1 MKSQQEMSAAEAS
14 DETSD
19 LEEDSSSSD
28 SMNAKTKTL
37 SSDDSDISEAT
48 FRLQPERIGHFQ
60 LQHVIGTGGFGIV
73 YQAIDTVL
81 GRTVAIKVP
90 RDYPDDEAKAMFLME
105 ARAVAR
111 LDHAGIVKVYDAG
124 KVQGQCY
131 QVSTYCSGGNLAAL
145 LESEAT
151 FSWQTI
157 AKMIEQLAHAMQH
170 AHQRGIVH
178 RDLKPAN
185 IVLAEPHDINIKDF
199 VPELRITDFGL
210 ARIVEIQ
217 QSRSQSSQLVGT
229 PSYMAP
235 EQFCNSIRC
244 NPELSDI
251 YSLGVIFYELL
262 TGQKP
267 YDGKSFI
274 EVVDQIRNCS
284 PQAPSLLQEG
294 IPAELEIIALKC
306 MSEDPAN
313 RYASC
318 QELAMELKRFINGEP
333 IHSYR
338 PSRTDRLMRWL
349 RSPKRMI
356 ETGFLSIIIGVA
368 TPLWIFMI
376 LVAVV
381 LEGLEADVTAEMI
394 PQALLV
400 CSVVLAPLI
409 YIGNQTRRGHRKWF
423 WAGLVFSVVSL
434 CLVAPPLFG
443 DIYVFPKLYERYP
456 LGRIIAYSLL
466 SLEHLI
472 QVVQYSVLLIIK
484 RDQFARRATTS
495 E

>member
-1 MKSQQEMSAAEAS
+1 MSVPEAN
-14 DETSD
+14 DETID
-19 LEEDSSSSD
+19 VEEDLSSLD
-28 SMNAKTKTL
+28 PMRVDTKTL
-37 SSDDSDISEAT
+37 SSVNGVVGQAT
-48 FRLQPERIGHFQ
+48 FRLQVERIGQFQ

-73 YQAIDTVL
+73 YQAVDTVL
-81 GRTVAIKVP
+81 GRTVAVKVP

-105 ARAVAR
+105 ARAVAL

-124 KVQGQCY
+124 ETDGQCY
-131 QVSTYCSGGNLAAL
+131 QVSAYCLGGNLASL
-145 LESEAT
+145 LESKAM

-157 AKMIEQLAHAMQH
+157 AKMVEQLALAMQH

-185 IVLAEPHDINIKDF
+185 IVLAESHDPNTQDV

-235 EQFCNSIRC
+235 EQFCDSVRT

-267 YDGKSFI
+267 YVGKSFI
-274 EVVDQIRNCS
+274 DIVDQIRNCS
-284 PQAPSLLQEG
+284 PQSPSTLRREV
-294 IPAELEIIALKC
+294 PTELEIIALKC
-306 MSEDPAN
+306 MSESPTD
-313 RYASC
+313 RYDSC
-318 QELAMELKRFINGEP
+318 QELAMELRRFIDGQP

-338 PSRTDRLMRWL
+338 PSKTDRLMRWL
-349 RSPKRMI
+349 KSPKRMV
-356 ETGFLSIIIGVA
+356 ETGTLSIIFGVA

-381 LEGLEADVTAEMI
+381 LEDLEADMTAEMI

-400 CSVVLAPLI
+400 CSVLLAPLI
-409 YIGNQTRRGHRKWF
+409 YIGHQTRRGNRKWL
-423 WAGLVFSVVSL
+423 WPGLIFSIVSL

-466 SLEHLI
+466 TLEHLI
-472 QVVQYSVLLIIK
+472 QVIQYSVLLILK
-484 RDQFARRATTS
+484 RDHFSRRTTMNLQTDTA
-495 E
+495 